1 MKAMKAKILVIILL
15 GILSLALPSCLKDEP
30 IKVAYSG
37 FKPLLIG
44 DDWPA
49 STPEEEKMDAGFLNA
64 AYQLIYNNE
73 RFVMARSLLVL
84 RNGKIV
90 AEAYPHDPDDLSRI
104 ENIQSCTKSFTSILT
119 GIAFK
124 NHYLDSLNQT
134 FNSIYPDNFKNHQD
148 KKNIT
153 IANALT
159 MKTGIN
165 FIDGDHTRPLYE
177 TDESSVDYILSLPK
191 NYEPGIVFQYN
202 DGAPHLISAAI
213 QKGYGK
219 PLSVFADDFLFK
231 PLGITEWKWEAAND
245 GITFGAVSIYMKPRD
260 IAKFGQLLL
269 QNGKWGNR
277 QIVDSSWISAATKP
291 IVTMYSPGTS
301 YGYYFWIFPA
311 YGGYA
316 AVGHGGQFIFVVPS
330 KKLVVIYTAWPYTSG
345 DMFDNFNELA
355 DLIIESCN

>member
-1 MKAMKAKILVIILL
+1 MMKTKNFKIILIT
-15 GILSLALPSCLKDEP
+15 ILSLYLHGCIKDEP
-30 IKVAYSG
+30 VKFAYNDYQ
-37 FKPLLIG
+37 PMAIG
-44 DDWPA
+44 DDWQI
-49 STPEEEKMDAGFLNA
+49 STPANENMDEGYLNTA
-64 AYQLIYNNE
+64 FQLVHSND
-73 RFVMARSLLVL
+73 RFIMARSLLIL
-84 RNGKIV
+84 RNGKLV
-90 AEAYPHDPDDLSRI
+90 AESYPHDPDDVNRI

-119 GIAFK
+119 GIALK
-124 NHYLDSLNQT
+124 KGYLDSLNQT
-134 FNSIYPDNFKNHQD
+134 FSAIYPDYFINHQD

-177 TDESSVDYILSLPK
+177 TDESSIDYILSLPK
-191 NYEPGIVFQYN
+191 NYEPGIVYQYN

-213 QKGYGK
+213 QERYGK

-231 PLGITEWKWEAAND
+231 PLGITEWQWEAAND
-245 GITFGAVSIYMKPRD
+245 GITFGAVSIFMKPRD

-269 QNGKWGNR
+269 QYGRWGNE
-277 QIVDSSWISAATKP
+277 QIVDSSWIAEATKP
-291 IVTMYSPGTS
+291 IVTMQSPGAS

-355 DLIIESCN
+355 DLIIRSCT